1 MKTGSDASFVAFGG
15 WLVVGV
21 YRSLAEK
28 FPGLKDE
35 FIALSEFYSA
45 PFGKSLVAVDA
56 LRVYKMKQG
65 KENAKKNHMQITE
78 QFKMLYTFS
87 VGIFML
93 GSHLGIALT
102 NASFFFLGFTIPNI
116 GKILSLVPVSFD
128 AYNYTP
134 VPSELVGDIN
144 KAFAESQI

>member
-1 MKTGSDASFVAFGG
+1 MNSKLEKPKIIENMSEKKRM
-15 WLVVGV
+15 LYEKLQK
-21 YRSLAEK
+21 YRS
-28 FPGLKDE
+28 
-35 FIALSEFYSA
+35 
-45 PFGKSLVAVDA
+45 
-56 LRVYKMKQG
+56 
-65 KENAKKNHMQITE
+65 ENAKKNHIQTTE
-78 QFKMLYTFS
+78 QFKILYTFS

-116 GKILSLVPVSFD
+116 GKILSLAPVSFD

-134 VPSELVGDIN
+134 VPSELVSDIN

>member
-1 MKTGSDASFVAFGG
+1 MKNGSNVAFVAFGG
-15 WLVVGV
+15 WWMVGV
-21 YRSLAEK
+21 YRLLAEK
-28 FPGLKDE
+28 FPELKDE
-35 FIALSEFYSA
+35 FISLSEFYSA

-56 LRVYKMKQG
+56 LRIYRLKQG
-65 KENAKKNHMQITE
+65 KENTEKNYVQTTE

-102 NASFFFLGFTIPNI
+102 NASFFFLGFTIANI

-134 VPSELVGDIN
+134 VPSELIDDIN